1 MKRNSAIVALVMV
14 LAGLCTVQAWSQ
26 ANTGT
31 VKGVCKDLSG
41 KPYVGAT
48 VLWVNTD
55 TGRKYTLKTNN
66 KGEYFSLGI
75 DPGKYTVTLLQNGA
89 EVFHFNGF
97 PLGLEEATL
106 DFDLQKEQAKQGTGS
121 GASPEE
127 VKKIQEQNEKIQKE
141 GNTVKALNEKLAA
154 AKAAS
159 DAGNFDEAITQMT
172 AATQMSPD
180 RDLLWFKL
188 GEAYRNSA
196 LKQTDPEEKKK
207 RIAESVT
214 DYQKAVDLRQKAY
227 DASTTKKPDDA
238 KQLGAYYN
246 NLGDASSKAGKPD
259 DAMKAYEQAAK
270 LNPEGAAGYYYN
282 EGAVLTN
289 SGRIDDAIAAFDK
302 AIAADPTKADAY
314 YQKGVNLV
322 GKAKTDDKGK
332 VIPAEGTAE
341 AFNKYLELAPTGP
354 NADAAKS
361 MLQYIGSTVETNYGT
376 TKKKATKTK

>member
-1 MKRNSAIVALVMV
+1 MKRSLAMLGLVSV
-14 LAGLCTVQAWSQ
+14 FAGLCAVQAWSQ
-26 ANTGT
+26 ASGT
-31 VKGVCKDLSG
+31 VKGVCKDQNG
-41 KPYVGAT
+41 KPYAGAT
-48 VLWVNTD
+48 VEWLNTD

-75 DPGKYTVTLLQNGA
+75 DRGKYNVTLFQNGT
-89 EVFHFNGF
+89 EVFHQNGF
-97 PLGLEEATL
+97 PIGIEEATL
-106 DFDLQKEQAKQGTGS
+106 DFDMQKEQVKQGQGV
-121 GASPEE
+121 GLSPEE
-127 VKKIQEQNEKIQKE
+127 AKKVQEQKEKQLKE

-159 DAGNFDEAITQMT
+159 DAGNYDEAIAQMT

-207 RIAESVT
+207 RLAEAVT
-214 DYQKAVDLRQKAY
+214 DYQKAVDMKQAAY

-246 NLGDASSKAGKPD
+246 NLGDVASKAGKPD

-289 SGRIDDAIAAFDK
+289 SGRLDDAIAAFDK

-332 VIPAEGTAE
+332 VIPAPGTAE

-376 TKKKATKTK
+376 TKKKPAKGK